1 MKKYLLV
8 LTMAICLL
16 LGGCGTS
23 NQATID
29 VLETCKVIGSTITET
44 SISANK
50 DYFTITFEN
59 GLFYCEDKTT
69 GSTVYTIKIPN
80 DCEFD
85 MYSIIKSIA
94 SNITEENFNKLETDG
109 EVSFYKA
116 YRENWRLY
124 KSTEGNTVK
133 YVIK

>member
-8 LTMAICLL
+8 LVIMACLL
-16 LGGCGTS
+16 SGCGTS
-23 NQATID
+23 NQATVD
-29 VLETCKVIGSTITET
+29 VLERCKVINSTITET
-44 SISANK
+44 SISANNE
-50 DYFTITFEN
+50 YFTITFEN

-69 GSTVYTIKIPN
+69 GSTVYTIKIPDN
-80 DCEFD
+80 GEFD

-94 SNITEENFNKLETDG
+94 SNITEKNFNKLETDG
-109 EVSFYKA
+109 EVHFN
-116 YRENWRLY
+116 RGCRMNWHCH

>member
-8 LTMAICLL
+8 LVIMACLL
-16 LGGCGTS
+16 SGCGTS
-23 NQATID
+23 NQATVD
-29 VLETCKVIGSTITET
+29 VLERCKVINSTIIET
-44 SISANK
+44 SISANNE
-50 DYFTITFEN
+50 YFTITFEN

-80 DCEFD
+80 DFEFD

-94 SNITEENFNKLETDG
+94 SNITEEDFEKLETDG
-109 EVSFYKA
+109 EVHFNKG
-116 YRENWRLY
+116 YRISWHCY

>member
-8 LTMAICLL
+8 FIMMVCLL
-16 LGGCGTS
+16 SGCGTS

-29 VLETCKVIGSTITET
+29 VLERCKVIGSTITET
-44 SISANK
+44 SISADK
-50 DYFTITFEN
+50 EYFTITFAN

-80 DCEFD
+80 DSEFD
-85 MYSIIKSIA
+85 VYSIIKSVA
-94 SNITEENFNKLETDG
+94 SNITEENFDELETEG
-109 EVSFYKA
+109 EVSFFKA
-116 YRENWRLY
+116 YRTSWY
-124 KSTEGNTVK
+124 IHKSTEGNTIK

>member
-8 LTMAICLL
+8 LIIMVRLL
-16 LGGCGTS
+16 SGCGTS
-23 NQATID
+23 NQVTVD
-29 VLETCKVIGSTITET
+29 VLERCKVINSAITET
-44 SISANK
+44 SVSSNK
-50 DYFTITFEN
+50 EYFTITFEN

-85 MYSIIKSIA
+85 MYSIVKSVA
-94 SNITEENFNKLETDG
+94 SNITEEDFEKLETDG
-109 EVSFYKA
+109 EVSFYRG
-116 YRENWRLY
+116 YRINWYCY
-124 KSTEGNTVK
+124 KYTEDNTVK

>member
-8 LTMAICLL
+8 FIMMICLL
-16 LGGCGTS
+16 SGCGTS

-29 VLETCKVIGSTITET
+29 VLERCKVIGSTITET

-50 DYFTITFEN
+50 EYFTITFAN

-69 GSTVYTIKIPN
+69 GSTVYTIKIP
-80 DCEFD
+80 DDSEFD
-85 MYSIIKSIA
+85 MYPIIKSIA
-94 SNITEENFNKLETDG
+94 SNITEENFNKLETEG
-109 EVSFYKA
+109 EVRFFRG
-116 YRENWRLY
+116 YRTNWNCH
-124 KSTEGNTVK
+124 KTMEGNTIK

>member
-8 LTMAICLL
+8 LIIMACLL
-16 LGGCGTS
+16 SGCGTS
-23 NQATID
+23 NQATVD
-29 VLETCKVIGSTITET
+29 VLERCKVINSTITET
-44 SISANK
+44 SISANNE
-50 DYFTITFEN
+50 YFTITFQN

-69 GSTVYTIKIPN
+69 DSIVYTIKIP
-80 DCEFD
+80 DDSEFD

-94 SNITEENFNKLETDG
+94 SNITEEDFEKLETDG
-109 EVSFYKA
+109 EVHFNRG
-116 YRENWRLY
+116 YRISWHCY